1 MFVVIEGLDGAGKST
16 QMAKIKEW
24 FTAQGKEVE
33 YLHFPRFSTPV
44 YGDLVAKFLRGE
56 LGAIGDVN
64 PYLVALIYAG
74 DRAEAKSLIQGWL
87 DEGKVVLLD
96 RYVLSNVAYQ
106 CAKSP
111 DKEAVKELKEWI
123 LEMEYTHNAIP
134 KPDVEIFLEVPFSFT
149 EAKLQEE
156 RTGEDRDYLQGKKDI
171 HEASLT
177 FQQRVKE
184 VYMSHLDKSYHI
196 VECGDIKNQ
205 RMLPIEAI
213 TNKIIELLKGT
224 TK

>member
-16 QMAKIKEW
+16 QREKIKEW
-24 FTAQGKEVE
+24 FTSQGKEVE

-74 DRAEAKSLIQGWL
+74 DRAEAKTLIQGWL

-111 DKEAVKELKEWI
+111 NKEAAEELKKWI

-149 EAKLQEE
+149 EAQLQEE

-177 FQQRVKE
+177 FQQKVKE
-184 VYMSHLDKSYHI
+184 VYMGHLDSSYHI
-196 VECGDIKNQ
+196 VECGDTENQ
-205 RMLPIEAI
+205 KMLPIESI
-213 TNKIIELLKGT
+213 TNKIIELLK
-224 TK
+224 